1 MKINTNLPIDINPSY
16 HQKDK
21 AQIEDFKQILE
32 KAKENRDE
40 KKLMETCKQL
50 EAVFL
55 NMVFKTMRSTVQR
68 DGFIPRSFEREMF
81 EGMLDEKVAENIAMG
96 QGIGLAQQMYKQL
109 SRNFTSG
116 KNEDPDI
123 E

>member
-1 MKINTNLPIDINPSY
+1 MKINTNLPIDINQSY

-21 AQIEDFKQILE
+21 AQIEDFKQVLE

-40 KKLMETCKQL
+40 KKLMDTCKQL

-55 NMVFKTMRSTVQR
+55 NMVFKTMRSTVQG

-81 EGMLDEKVAENIAMG
+81 EGMLDEKMAENIATG
-96 QGIGLAQQMYKQL
+96 QGIGLAREMYKQL
-109 SRNFTSG
+109 SRNFTAG
-116 KNEDPDI
+116 KKEDPDI
-123 E
+123 K